1 MGSIQFGSVRFSFGS
16 KYWEI
21 SLAKRGGKGRR
32 QDRRRKRLL
41 VVFTGRQYINP
52 TSHIHFLEEEEE
64 EEEEKKKTKENAV
77 LQLLPALYAAE
88 VSRSRSRS
96 GSGP

>member
-1 MGSIQFGSVRFSFGS
+1 MGSIQFGSVRFSIGS

-21 SLAKRGGKGRR
+21 SLAKRGGKG
-32 QDRRRKRLL
+32 DRTGEKRRLL

-52 TSHIHFLEEEEE
+52 TSHIHFFEEEEE
-64 EEEEKKKTKENAV
+64 DEEEKKKTKENAV

>member
-1 MGSIQFGSVRFSFGS
+1 MGSIQFGSVRFSIGS

-32 QDRRRKRLL
+32 QDRRKRKRLL

-52 TSHIHFLEEEEE
+52 TSHIHFFEEEED
-64 EEEEKKKTKENAV
+64 EEEKKKTKENAV